1 MRAAL
6 LYDVVFK
13 SMMRFSP
20 ALFRGGNGCA
30 QSARVSGRMRGS
42 AAPALLLF
50 LFLAAFVGITIYLF
64 ASGFYAAPPPI
75 TAVGVQVDHQYDLT
89 LYATGVA
96 FILAQLGLGWF
107 VFRYRDRGRGKPA
120 RFIRGNTG
128 LEIVWTLITATVFIG
143 LGVLGTRAWSETR
156 FRSATPGAI
165 RVEVTEEQF
174 VYYFRYPGPDRKF
187 GRIDPSL
194 ISAPM
199 GNPLGIDPN
208 DPAGRDDIVVSTL
221 TVPVN
226 HPVELLIR
234 SQDVIHNFFV
244 RELRLQQDAVPGME
258 VPLHFTPDRIGR
270 YYIMCTQLCG
280 MGHNQMHSF
289 LNVVSEADYR
299 KFLARAE
306 AAP

>member
-1 MRAAL
+1 
-6 LYDVVFK
+6 
-13 SMMRFSP
+13 MRFSQ
-20 ALFRGGNGCA
+20 AFSRDGNECA
-30 QSARVSGRMRGS
+30 QSARVNGKVRGT

-50 LFLAAFVGITIYLF
+50 LSLAAFVGITVYLF
-64 ASGFYAAPPPI
+64 ATGFYAPPPPI
-75 TAVGVQVDHQYDLT
+75 TPTGLQIDHQYDLT

-96 FILAQLGLGWF
+96 FILAQFGLGWF
-107 VFRYRDRGRGKPA
+107 VFRYRDRGRPA
-120 RFIRGNTG
+120 RFVRGNTG
-128 LEIVWTLITATVFIG
+128 IEIVWTLITATVFIG

-156 FRSATPGAI
+156 FRSAAAGAI
-165 RVEVTEEQF
+165 QVEVTEEQF
-174 VYYFRYPGPDRKF
+174 VYYFRYSGPDGKF

-194 ISAPM
+194 ISAPT

-234 SQDVIHNFFV
+234 SQDVTHNFFV
-244 RELRLQQDAVPGME
+244 RELRLQQDAVPGMV

-289 LNVVSEADYR
+289 LDVVSEADYQ
-299 KFLARAE
+299 KFLGQAE
-306 AAP
+306 AQ